1 MVMLDRHEQRREAG
15 MLTLSVLRGPAGPSV
30 ATGRRWA
37 AGRGRSVVVLDVA
50 EPTPE
55 ALIDAWVDTLTGER
69 DLSQDTIAWLARRL
83 DRPAR
88 ELGPAIGRKTPYER
102 EAFLDT
108 VLPCVSATS
117 VEAAG
122 RWLLARSA
130 DAARPPGLAARLGV
144 VLGASQGEG
153 SSGVECVV
161 KALHELVPHGA
172 APVLL
177 VVQPL
182 TVHDPRTWIDLAVK
196 RLARLAE
203 VEPRLTLLLAIEPE
217 VLAAYQTLAPE
228 SRAKA
233 LIRAGIVDVAA
244 LTLSGPEIARRLD
257 AVIPGAS
264 DRLAG
269 SIRRLAA
276 DGALEGLVDLFCEA
290 ARAGA
295 ASAPD
300 REPAPA
306 PDPEHDD
313 RARSAAERF
322 LFERLETLPQT
333 TGRFALNA
341 RLEIPFGA
349 AHTMEVD
356 LVARDLDL
364 AIEIDGYYHFRDAD
378 AYRRDRRKDL
388 ELQKRGFLVVRVLA
402 EDVVARLEAVLD
414 QILAAVATT
423 RARIHE
429 RVQ

>member
-15 MLTLSVLRGPAGPSV
+15 IPTISVLRGPAGSSV
-30 ATGRRWA
+30 GMGRRWA
-37 AGRGRSVVVLDVA
+37 AGRSRSVVVPAGA

-55 ALIDAWVDTLTGER
+55 ALVDAWVDTLAGAR
-69 DLSQDTIAWLARRL
+69 DLSQDAIAWLARRL
-83 DRPAR
+83 DRPAL

-102 EAFLDT
+102 EAFLDA
-108 VLPCVSATS
+108 VLPCGSATS

-130 DAARPPGLAARLGV
+130 DNARPPGLAARLGV
-144 VLGASQGEG
+144 VLAASQGEG
-153 SSGVECVV
+153 LSGVECVV
-161 KALHELVPHGA
+161 KALHQLVPQGA

-177 VVQPL
+177 VVRPA
-182 TVHDPRTWIDLAVK
+182 TAHDPRTWIDLAVK
-196 RLARLAE
+196 SLARLAE

-217 VLAAYQTLAPE
+217 VLAAYQTLASE
-228 SRAKA
+228 SRAQA
-233 LIRAGIVDVAA
+233 LIRAGIVDIAA
-244 LTLSGPEIARRLD
+244 LSGPEITRRLD
-257 AVIPGAS
+257 AVVPGAS

-276 DGALEGLVDLFCEA
+276 DGAPEGLVDLFCEA

-295 ASAPD
+295 EAAPG
-300 REPAPA
+300 RELAL
-306 PDPEHDD
+306 DPEHDD

-341 RLEIPFGA
+341 QLAIPFGP

-356 LVARDLDL
+356 LLARDLDL

-414 QILAAVATT
+414 LILAAVATN
-423 RARIHE
+423 RARIHS
-429 RVQ
+429 